1 MAFMRAKKPKNLE
14 DLNIDD
20 LRKERMKQELEQDLL
35 LTTMQRAQQ
44 EYERLLEMA
53 SEPGVSNAER
63 NVAAYRMSRAS
74 KRKCRAET
82 DLRRVITRM
91 TVLDTAI
98 DNISMKMELQ
108 KNGVWKQINELDKE
122 ALVEQLDAFVI
133 RSKAADDKLK
143 AMTAETV
150 AFKNGPEFD
159 NARTAIEETAFEKDS
174 QPGE

>member
-1 MAFMRAKKPKNLE
+1 MVFTKAKKAKRLE

-20 LRKERMKQELEQDLL
+20 LRRERTKQEMEQDLL
-35 LTTMQRAQQ
+35 LTTMRRAQK
-44 EYERLLEMA
+44 EYDRLLEMA

-63 NVAAYRMSRAS
+63 NVAAYRMSHAA

-82 DLRRVITRM
+82 DLRRAITRM

-133 RSKAADDKLK
+133 RTKAADDKLK
-143 AMTAETV
+143 AMTAETL

-159 NARTAIEETAFEKDS
+159 NARAAIEEAAVEKDC
-174 QPGE
+174 

>member
-1 MAFMRAKKPKNLE
+1 MVFTRAKKAKKLE

-20 LRKERMKQELEQDLL
+20 LRKERTKQEMEQDLL
-35 LTTMQRAQQ
+35 LTTMRRAQQ
-44 EYERLLEMA
+44 EYDRLLEMA

-63 NVAAYRMSRAS
+63 NVAAYRMSHAA

-82 DLRRVITRM
+82 DLRRAITRM

-122 ALVEQLDAFVI
+122 ALVKQLDAFVI
-133 RSKAADDKLK
+133 RTKAADDKLK
-143 AMTAETV
+143 AMTAETL

-159 NARTAIEETAFEKDS
+159 NARAAIEEAAVEKDC
-174 QPGE
+174 

>member
-20 LRKERMKQELEQDLL
+20 LRKERMKQEMEQDLL

-63 NVAAYRMSRAS
+63 NVAAYRMSHAS

-159 NARTAIEETAFEKDS
+159 NARAAIEEAAIDKDS
-174 QPGE
+174 QPEE